1 MNRVAQ
7 HPVKAFAV
15 ALLAVAALSIM
26 DAVMKHLVLAIGI
39 IAVSIWRAA
48 TNMAISAALYL
59 PRSKTW
65 PSRSNLKIHVWRSV
79 IVTVMAFLFFWGIG
93 RVPLAQA
100 IALTFIAPLIALLL
114 AALVLDEHIGSRSIA
129 GSAVAFAGVLVIVL
143 GQARMNASPD
153 VLLGTAALI
162 GSALCYAV
170 NIVLMRRQALTARP
184 LEINFFQCV
193 TILAIWILALPLVGV
208 PQWPGGQ
215 WLWIAVAATL
225 STSGTLLFAWAYAR
239 GEASYL
245 SATEYSG
252 FLWASALGWLVF
264 REPVSLYTLGG
275 AVLIVCGCFVAA
287 RRKITEPPE
296 IDLAA

>member
-1 MNRVAQ
+1 VNRVAQ

-15 ALLAVAALSIM
+15 ALLAVTALSIM